1 MRLRAA
7 KMGDE
12 VASVIVELKLD
23 CNQIFL
29 LLNDPENEEI
39 GPKKVCICI
48 LYFSIYSL
56 FSILYSIH

>member
-1 MRLRAA
+1 
-7 KMGDE
+7 MGDE